1 MERKYSSSHFPL
13 TPVLLLLREMATLT
27 DVLSVSARTGGLHG
41 CFILNQR
48 TWDRWEE
55 DGQATCGE
63 TDKAPTGT
71 IDPEQWPGE
80 GRQVEEHPGGTCS
93 C

>member
-1 MERKYSSSHFPL
+1 MVVCTSL
-13 TPVLLLLREMATLT
+13 
-27 DVLSVSARTGGLHG
+27 
-41 CFILNQR
+41 FILNQR

-63 TDKAPTGT
+63 TKKAPTGT

-80 GRQVEEHPGGTCS
+80 G
-93 C
+93 